1 MRKHTHSQLM
11 RKRIT
16 PLRSET
22 YELAYP
28 RQLNGLPLLLML
40 SMKPLRVRT
49 NKGKQTVRFGTPALI
64 ADARNKWRVYLAHAL
79 LEVGGEAA
87 SDDGAAAVHAVDDVG
102 GDSGV
107 RLPEDVGR
115 ALVPP
120 SSPGPAGGPVLGAGV
135 VAGDARGP
143 EAELLLLGVDAAV
156 EA

>member
-1 MRKHTHSQLM
+1 MVAMLLPIAVSV
-11 RKRIT
+11 
-16 PLRSET
+16 PSSC
-22 YELAYP
+22 AAP
-28 RQLNGLPLLLML
+28 RGLCT
-40 SMKPLRVRT
+40 S
-49 NKGKQTVRFGTPALI
+49 FA
-64 ADARNKWRVYLAHAL
+64 ALAHAL